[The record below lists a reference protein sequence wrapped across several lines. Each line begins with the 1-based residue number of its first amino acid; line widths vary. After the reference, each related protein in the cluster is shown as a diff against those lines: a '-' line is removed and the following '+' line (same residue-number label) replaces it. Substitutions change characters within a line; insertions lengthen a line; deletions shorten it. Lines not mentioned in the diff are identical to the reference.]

1 MMRAMANSTLADQ
14 VLDGQHAEFIR
25 GPVSINVA
33 GRSTQN
39 LPVVCRGFG
48 CRISQ
53 DMRQVTVLL
62 YAAQSARLRGAIA
75 DNGAIAV
82 VFSRPTTHETIQ
94 LKGSDG
100 RETPIAPSDHDLASA
115 YQAAFADELISLG
128 YDSAFARAMM
138 LPPDSQ
144 LVAITFTPSSA
155 FSQTPGPD
163 AGRQLGR

>member
-1 MMRAMANSTLADQ
+1 MMRAMANSTLSDQ
-14 VLDGQHAEFIR
+14 ILDDTHAGFIQ

-33 GRSTQN
+33 GRTTQN
-39 LPVVCRGFG
+39 LPVICRGFG
-48 CRISQ
+48 CRTAP
-53 DMRQVTVLL
+53 DNRQVTVLL
-62 YAAQSARLRGAIA
+62 YVVQSARLRGAIA

-94 LKGSDG
+94 LKGSDA
-100 RETPIAPSDHDLASA
+100 RESPIVPADHDLANA
-115 YQAAFADELISLG
+115 YQAAFAEELIGLG
-128 YDSAFARAMM
+128 YDSTFARTMM

-144 LVAITFTPSSA
+144 LVAITFTPHSA